1 MKISFRNLSPT
12 SEFAPV
18 DVTHVKCNEMRCTP
32 SSKWWS
38 HKSNG
43 PAVGFE
49 GVTDTVT
56 GKLCWISGPQ
66 PPTLSDIKFLRG
78 GEAGKKNEWDK
89 SALYFHIPQNL
100 KLVGDSAYGG
110 QPDKVT
116 TTNDSHSKATK
127 ELFARMKSLQETV
140 FKRIKDFKILSQTFR
155 HGSGTENRLE
165 KIKFAF
171 EAVAVLV
178 EYDIEYEKSLFEV

>member
-1 MKISFRNLSPT
+1 MS
-12 SEFAPV
+12 
-18 DVTHVKCNEMRCTP
+18 
-32 SSKWWS
+32 
-38 HKSNG
+38 
-43 PAVGFE
+43 
-49 GVTDTVT
+49 
-56 GKLCWISGPQ
+56 
-66 PPTLSDIKFLRG
+66 G

-165 KIKFAF
+165 MIKVAF